1 MSATA
6 PDAPPPAGR
15 ASEAEVRARQLLSR
29 MTLAQ
34 KVGQMT
40 QAERMHVSPAEVRE
54 FHIGSVL
61 SGGGSAPGA
70 NRPADWVAMNDEYW
84 AASMFEE
91 DGRLPV
97 PVLYGVDAIHG
108 SNNVLGATVFPHN
121 IGLGAACDPE
131 LAAAAARITAR
142 EVLATGVDWTFA
154 PTLAVARD
162 VRWGRTYESFSEDPA
177 VAASYA
183 GRIVAALQDAS
194 DGSLGPDGIAACAKH
209 WVGDGATTAGVD
221 QGDARISEDEL
232 RRVHAMPYRD
242 ALEAS
247 ALTVMVSL
255 SMWNQ
260 RRCHAHRYL
269 IEDVLK
275 GEMGFP
281 GLVVSDWNGIDQVAE
296 DYGEA
301 VAQAANAGIDM
312 FMVPEQWRLFISA
325 LTSQVQSG
333 AVPMERIDDAVRRI
347 LRVKAACGLF
357 GRPRPAQRKW
367 SNHPSFGSP
376 AHRVAARRAVRR
388 SLVLLKNEDGILPL
402 DPAAR
407 ILVAGKN
414 AHDRGSQCGGFTV
427 EWQGVAGNDR
437 IEGGTSVWEGVR
449 AVAPHAVLGE
459 DGSAASG
466 SGELPDGA
474 FDVALVVIGER
485 PYAEGMG
492 DIRDPSPVRPGAPRM
507 PAGPED
513 AAGAETLQ
521 PYGQSLELA
530 ALHPEDLAAIRSAR
544 ARGLP
549 VVTVLLS
556 GRPLVTTR
564 ELADSAAF
572 VAAWL
577 PGSEGGGV
585 ADVLFGKAGFRG
597 TLPFAW
603 PASDPQGD
611 DPPGDVLFPVGYG
624 LRYSC

>member
-1 MSATA
+1 
-6 PDAPPPAGR
+6 
-15 ASEAEVRARQLLSR
+15 

-40 QAERMHVSPAEVRE
+40 QAERMHVSPEEVRE

-84 AASMFEE
+84 AASMSEE
-91 DGRLPV
+91 DGRLAV

-121 IGLGAACDPE
+121 IGLGAARDPE
-131 LAAAAARITAR
+131 LAAEAARITAR
-142 EVLATGVDWTFA
+142 EVLATGVEWTFA
-154 PTLAVARD
+154 PTLAVAQD
-162 VRWGRTYESFSEDPA
+162 VRWGRTYESFSADPE

-209 WVGDGATTAGVD
+209 WVGDGGTTAGVD
-221 QGDARISEDEL
+221 QGDTRILEEEL

-242 ALEAS
+242 ALEAG

-275 GEMGFP
+275 GEMGFQ

-296 DYGEA
+296 EYGEA
-301 VAQAANAGIDM
+301 VAQAANAGIDL
-312 FMVPEQWRLFISA
+312 FMVPEQWRRFISA

-357 GRPRPAQRKW
+357 SRPRPAQRKW
-367 SNHPSFGSP
+367 SNHSSFGSP
-376 AHRVAARRAVRR
+376 AHRAVARRAVRK

-407 ILVAGKN
+407 VLVAGKN

-427 EWQGVAGNDR
+427 AWQGVSGNDR
-437 IEGGTSVWEGVR
+437 IKGGTSVWEGVR
-449 AVAPHAVLGE
+449 AVAPHAVLSEG
-459 DGSAASG
+459 GSAAAAATG
-466 SGELPDGA
+466 SGELPDGE

-507 PAGPED
+507 PAGPEAAAGPED
-513 AAGAETLQ
+513 AAGPEALQ

-530 ALHPEDLAAIRSAR
+530 TLHPEDLAVIRSAR

-549 VVTVLLS
+549 VVAVLLS
-556 GRPLVTTR
+556 GRPLVVTR
-564 ELADSAAF
+564 ELAESTAF

-603 PASDPQGD
+603 PANDPQGD
-611 DPPGDVLFPVGYG
+611 DPPADILFPVGYG
-624 LRYSC
+624 LRTK

>member
-1 MSATA
+1 
-6 PDAPPPAGR
+6 
-15 ASEAEVRARQLLSR
+15 

-40 QAERMHVSPAEVRE
+40 QAERMHVSPEEVRE

-84 AASMFEE
+84 AASISKE

-121 IGLGAACDPE
+121 IGLGAARDPE
-131 LAAAAARITAR
+131 LAAEAARITAR
-142 EVLATGVDWTFA
+142 EVLATGVEWTFA
-154 PTLAVARD
+154 PTLAVAQD
-162 VRWGRTYESFSEDPA
+162 VRWGRTYESFSADPA

-209 WVGDGATTAGVD
+209 WVGDGGTTAGVD
-221 QGDARISEDEL
+221 QGDTRISEDEL

-242 ALEAS
+242 ALEAG

-296 DYGEA
+296 EYGEA
-301 VAQAANAGIDM
+301 VAQAANAGIDL
-312 FMVPEQWRLFISA
+312 FMVPEQWRRFISA

-357 GRPRPAQRKW
+357 SRPRPAQRKW

-376 AHRVAARRAVRR
+376 AHRAVARRAVRK

-407 ILVAGKN
+407 VLVAGKN

-427 EWQGVAGNDR
+427 AWQGVSGNDR
-437 IEGGTSVWEGVR
+437 IDGGTSVWEGVR
-449 AVAPHAVLGE
+449 AVAPHAVLSEG
-459 DGSAASG
+459 GSATAAATA
-466 SGELPDGA
+466 SGELPDGN

-507 PAGPED
+507 PAGPEAAAGPED
-513 AAGAETLQ
+513 AAGPEALQ

-530 ALHPEDLAAIRSAR
+530 TLHPEDLAVIRSAR

-549 VVTVLLS
+549 VVAVLLS
-556 GRPLVTTR
+556 GRPLVVTR
-564 ELADSAAF
+564 ELAESTAF

-585 ADVLFGKAGFRG
+585 ADMLFGKAGFRG

-611 DPPGDVLFPVGYG
+611 DPPADILFPVGYG
-624 LRYSC
+624 LRTK